1 MRTKNEDS
9 TVFWLSNKDESVNS
23 CDACIRQVTNGK
35 PMIRRTLS
43 CARNEIS
50 FCHPENHRCCSFSAL
65 NHPFFALT
73 KFGPPGLIV
82 LLVISE
88 ISCCYLLTRNLWKL
102 EKWVASRC
110 ELLQPAAVGENMSL
124 SIPSNLIPSNPIYSN
139 PIPSQP
145 IPWLSGPVP
154 VRSLPH
160 PGEAH
165 RSGGWLRIHLGWT
178 RGAWDRYFGHG
189 IEWYRPPSNLSPVN
203 FGQFW

>member
-1 MRTKNEDS
+1 MYQAGDEWQGYDPEDLVMCTQWDQFLPSRKPQMLFVFSTKPS
-9 TVFWLSNKDESVNS
+9 IFCINKVWP
-23 CDACIRQVTNGK
+23 T
-35 PMIRRTLS
+35 
-43 CARNEIS
+43 
-50 FCHPENHRCCSFSAL
+50 
-65 NHPFFALT
+65 
-73 KFGPPGLIV
+73 PGLIV

-203 FGQFW
+203 FG